1 MGAVMERPRAP
12 APDRARFE
20 AVRAFVEDEARLLD
34 DRDFDDWL
42 ALFDEDCRYWVPV
55 NPAMRSPVDGPAHFH
70 DDKQVLMA
78 RTHRLLNP
86 RAFGAEPSPRTAHVV
101 SGIRIDRDHPDA
113 AGGATLSV
121 SSSQLMLEYRNRDGF
136 ENDLRVF
143 GGRVTHTLRERG
155 GRFTIAEKRV
165 DLINAEAAFNAMLA
179 PL

>member
-1 MGAVMERPRAP
+1 MSTAAAELVRAAP

-34 DRDFDDWL
+34 DRDFAAWL

-55 NPAMRSPVDGPAHFH
+55 SPEMRSPTEGVSHFH

-78 RTHRLLNP
+78 RTHRLANP

-101 SGIRIDRDHPDA
+101 SGVRIDRD
-113 AGGATLSV
+113 GGDTLTV

-136 ENDLRVF
+136 ENDLRMF
-143 GGRVTHTLRERG
+143 GGRVTHSLRERG
-155 GRFTIAEKRV
+155 GRFFVAEKRV
-165 DLINAEAAFNAMLA
+165 DLINAEAPFNAMLA
-179 PL
+179 PI